1 MFKKLLSVSI
11 LFYLVSVSAHAQEN
25 NSMLTMGTMLVS
37 TPIHCAPTI
46 EIKKV
51 FEEEDVVFTG
61 LIDKNNVFKVFVNK
75 DKAWSS
81 MLVNSAGLSCVYFS
95 GIPGILKTIKKEEL
109 KNNKLNSLMKG
120 KIKKDAKWR
129 K

>member
-1 MFKKLLSVSI
+1 MFKKSLILSI
-11 LFYLVSVSAHAQEN
+11 IFYFISMSAHAEGL
-25 NSMLTMGTMLVS
+25 LTMGTMLIS

-51 FEEEDVVFTG
+51 FLKEDLVFTG
-61 LIDKNNVFKVFVNK
+61 FIDKNNVFKVFVNK

>member
-1 MFKKLLSVSI
+1 
-11 LFYLVSVSAHAQEN
+11 
-25 NSMLTMGTMLVS
+25 
-37 TPIHCAPTI
+37 
-46 EIKKV
+46 
-51 FEEEDVVFTG
+51 
-61 LIDKNNVFKVFVNK
+61 
-75 DKAWSS
+75 